1 MDALKQKLIESS
13 EKMFQSFLLKQSLK
27 KDPVAHKKNYEHQ
40 RWLKTKD
47 RLDSD
52 PVFAAEY
59 RAMQKAAQAKHLAKK
74 PRPPRRIELQDQ
86 PEKYAKYL
94 ADRRRRYAERCA
106 SDPNYRADC
115 AKKNREA
122 KGRFTGFTGDL
133 ITKAV
138 AIQPFYFLRLH
149 SPVLALCR

>member
-27 KDPVAHKKNYEHQ
+27 KDTVAHKKNYEHQ
-40 RWLKTKD
+40 RWLKTKE

-86 PEKYAKYL
+86 PEKYEKYL

-122 KGRFTGFTGDL
+122 KARR
-133 ITKAV
+133 KALKAGAEQMAV
-138 AIQPFYFLRLH
+138 QSATCMPQENLFATQE
-149 SPVLALCR
+149 V

>member
-1 MDALKQKLIESS
+1 MDALKKKLFDAGER
-13 EKMFQSFLLKQSLK
+13 MFQSCLLQQSLK

-40 RWLKTKD
+40 RWLKIKERID
-47 RLDSD
+47 LD

-59 RAMQKAAQAKHLAKK
+59 RAMQKAAQKKHLAKK
-74 PRPPRRIELQDQ
+74 PRPPRRIELQDR
-86 PEKYAKYL
+86 PEQYEKYL

-122 KGRFTGFTGDL
+122 KARR
-133 ITKAV
+133 KA
-138 AIQPFYFLRLH
+138 
-149 SPVLALCR
+149 ALQASQGI